1 MHIRRI
7 SAIVAALAL
16 SVLGAG
22 CATAPPSGNAA
33 EAPAAAPAGK
43 VDYRDYI
50 RGSAWMFDGRHIS
63 DWDSPDPSQ
72 VVVWT
77 APTRAWLLTLTR
89 PCFALQTTA
98 TIGLTSQATIKA
110 GSDAVIAGGERC
122 PILRI
127 DQLDA
132 RRLKADLGR

>member
-1 MHIRRI
+1 MNTRRV
-7 SAIVAALAL
+7 SVVAVALSLAL
-16 SVLGAG
+16 LGAG
-22 CATAPPSGNAA
+22 CATAPPAGDAA
-33 EAPAAAPAGK
+33 GARAAASAGE
-43 VDYRDYI
+43 VDYRDYV
-50 RGSAWMFDGRHIS
+50 RGSAWMFDGRRIS
-63 DWDSPDPSQ
+63 DWDSQDPTQ

-89 PCFALQTTA
+89 PCSGLQTTA
-98 TIGLTSQATIKA
+98 TIGLTSQGTIKA